1 MGVDPAV
8 AARRDHA
15 KMGPSDT
22 GAVLLAYT
30 TPSAWERFPKLLNA
44 KKEKRKMKP

>member
-30 TPSAWERFPKLLNA
+30 DPSAWGRFPKLLNT
-44 KKEKRKMKP
+44 KKKSRR